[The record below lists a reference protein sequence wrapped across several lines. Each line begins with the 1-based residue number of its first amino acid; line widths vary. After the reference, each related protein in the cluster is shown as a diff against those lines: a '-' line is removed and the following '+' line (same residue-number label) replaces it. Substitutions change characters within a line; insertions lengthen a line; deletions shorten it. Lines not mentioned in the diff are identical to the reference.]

1 MFQDLLPIFPN
12 DSAAITVSATVW
24 VGVVVAVVC
33 NLRLGWSLSALVVP
47 GYLVPLLISRPAT
60 AVVVFFE
67 AVVAYLIARLI
78 SDGLNRTAY
87 WSSFFGRDRFFVIV
101 VVSVIVR
108 ATFDGWLLPLAGSFI
123 VEEMRWN
130 FDYRNELQSFG
141 LIVVA
146 LIANYFWK
154 PGLKRGL
161 LPIATCIAITW
172 VAVLLLGEVTNLRLG
187 NFHLIYEDI
196 STSLLASPKSYVILI
211 TTAFLASWINLRYA
225 WDFNGILIPA
235 LLGLTLHEPLKIVS
249 TVTECM
255 LIYSVGSLLLKAPLI
270 RDIAMQG
277 GRKLLYFFTVCF
289 ALRLLMSHL
298 IPVFFSSWDVSD
310 ALGLGYL
317 LSTLMAVKAH
327 DKKLMVRMLKGT
339 LQVSLVGGIAGSLI
353 GFCLLWVGGS
363 LQEIPAM
370 AFVNTSETVEVIES
384 QQSVAEIVRVNK
396 PLLYEKHESG
406 SYQTPVYSDLKV
418 FRSAL
423 VDLANLEEGYSS
435 KQLLPIA
442 SKLASVNY
450 SLVNLSGRKLFLK
463 EHAPTRG
470 WGMYMVDPGQPDG
483 ICFEV
488 PAPLDE
494 EATLESSLA
503 LIRNFPA
510 SGLAIAGAKRMTNID
525 GSADVTR
532 YRNTMFSIFHG
543 VFGQRQTVQVRAMT
557 RRLLAAIS
565 EGHTGS
571 HSRVS
576 PKSRLFVKSGVPS
589 DLKLESLKSIV
600 GAYDIQWQ
608 KSPFSNSVSNAKAYA
623 ELAISRPVRERL
635 MMASLVASKKMAQV
649 LDVAPELKLTD
660 FTPSK
665 IDQAHRV
672 TVAKQSLQSFLADA
686 KSKIHKMG
694 SNRFVPATIQ
704 DLLFMD
710 HEVVGP
716 LISLMGEIQHDDR
729 YLHQDNSTPQWLTPQ
744 VRLRLAAIHSAADI
758 QGYQLQVLVDEL
770 TGEQVVAL
778 YENALADQT
787 KGWGTYLFRPSLM
800 ESLGVEIPR
809 PLFENR
815 SFDFGVSLFKR
826 PLASVL
832 LIAGAHPRANDDGT
846 ADISKTSNRRNLFNL
861 VRQVLFRKF
870 EDRPLL
876 ICQARAI
883 QAPVQHDIVVATD
896 RGNTQLDQMT
906 PLKQELIESLQED
919 HFSVGFVDGS
929 LQTAGYELGL
939 LMKAAAIQVSQNK
952 EVVSLWLSPSLRTKY
967 RHQSVDD
974 SLSAQ
979 MAVCGIDTV
988 ETSLVDYLKSKF
1000 LNSSDLAQF
1009 GDRPPQVTGDLKIQ
1023 LSDYVANFDV
1033 LRLLKATRT
1042 HPQWKFTHV
1051 VDTVSGQA
1059 FLLVSAGHRQL
1070 SAMMNL
1076 TGFIGTDAVKV
1087 RSAGRLE
1094 VDEFVS
1100 SRKLWLEVN

>member
-1 MFQDLLPIFPN
+1 MFQDLLPIFPS

-60 AVVVFFE
+60 ALVVFLE
-67 AVVAYLIARLI
+67 AVVTYLLARLI

-108 ATFDGWLLPLAGSFI
+108 ATFDGWLLPQVGRFVS
-123 VEEMRWN
+123 EELGWN

-154 PGLKRGL
+154 PGLTRGL

-172 VAVLLLGEVTNLRLG
+172 AAVLLLGEVTNLRLG
-187 NFHLIYEDI
+187 NFHLIYEDV

-211 TTAFLASWINLRYA
+211 TTAFIASWINLRYA

-235 LLGLTLHEPLKIVS
+235 LLGLTLHEPLKIV
-249 TVTECM
+249 TTIAECM
-255 LIYSVGSLLLKAPLI
+255 VIYSVGSMLLKAPLI

-277 GRKLLYFFTVCF
+277 GRKLLFFFTVCF
-289 ALRLLMSHL
+289 VLRLLMSHL
-298 IPVFFSSWDVSD
+298 IPVFFGSWEVSD

-353 GFCLLWVGGS
+353 GFCLLWVGES

-370 AFVNTSETVEVIES
+370 AFAKNSGTVEVIES

-396 PLLYEKHESG
+396 PLLYEKHEMG

-423 VDLANLEEGYSS
+423 VDLAQLEQGYSAQ
-435 KQLLPIA
+435 QLLPIA
-442 SKLASVNY
+442 GKLASVNY
-450 SLVNLSGRKLFLK
+450 SLVNLPGEKLFLK
-463 EHAPTRG
+463 ERAPARG
-470 WGMYMVDPGQPDG
+470 WGMYMVDPRQPDG

-510 SGLAIAGAKRMTNID
+510 CGLAIAGAKRLTNID

-532 YRNTMFSIFHG
+532 YRNTMFSMFHS

-557 RRLLAAIS
+557 RRLHAVIGGYSRAKSEAA
-565 EGHTGS
+565 
-571 HSRVS
+571 
-576 PKSRLFVKSGVPS
+576 PQSRLFVKSGLPS

-600 GAYDIQWQ
+600 GPYEIQWQ
-608 KSPFSNSVSNAKAYA
+608 ESPFANRVSGATTYA
-623 ELAISRPVRERL
+623 ELAINRPVRERL
-635 MMASLVASKKMAQV
+635 MMASLVSSKKIAQDISSEPNPTNITPTNSDQSFD
-649 LDVAPELKLTD
+649 LSVA
-660 FTPSK
+660 
-665 IDQAHRV
+665 Q
-672 TVAKQSLQSFLADA
+672 QSLQAFLADV
-686 KSKIHKMG
+686 KLKIHKMG
-694 SNRFVPATIQ
+694 SNSFVPATMQ
-704 DLLFMD
+704 DMLFMD
-710 HEVVGP
+710 NEVVGP
-716 LISLMGEIQHDDR
+716 LISLMGEIKHDDNYVYR
-729 YLHQDNSTPQWLTPQ
+729 VDKHPQWMTSQ
-744 VRLRLAAIHSAADI
+744 VRVRLDAIHSAAHI
-758 QGYQLQVLVDEL
+758 QGYQLQVMVDEL

-778 YENALADQT
+778 FENAPAEKT

-800 ESLGVEIPR
+800 EGLGVEIPR

-826 PLASVL
+826 PRAAVL
-832 LIAGAHPRANDDGT
+832 LIAGAHPRANNDGT

-870 EDRPLL
+870 DDRPFL

-896 RGNTQLDQMT
+896 RGNTRLDQVT
-906 PLKQELIESLQED
+906 PLKRYLIERLQED
-919 HFSVGFVDGS
+919 HFSIGFVDGS
-929 LQTAGYELGL
+929 HDTAGYELGL

-952 EVVSLWLSPSLRTKY
+952 EIVSLWLSPSLRTKY

-988 ETSLVDYLKSKF
+988 EASLVDYLKSNYV
-1000 LNSSDLAQF
+1000 NSSDAPQF
-1009 GDRPPQVTGDLKIQ
+1009 GDRPPKVAGNLKVQ

-1033 LRLLKATRT
+1033 LRLLKATNT
-1042 HPQWKFTHV
+1042 HPQWKLTHV
-1051 VDTVSGQA
+1051 IDTVSGQA
-1059 FLLVSAGHRQL
+1059 FLLVSAGQRQL
-1070 SAMMNL
+1070 AAMMNL
-1076 TGFIGTDAVKV
+1076 TGFIGTDVV
-1087 RSAGRLE
+1087 NVTSVGRLE

>member
-1 MFQDLLPIFPN
+1 MLQDLLPIFPN

-60 AVVVFFE
+60 AMVVFTE
-67 AVVAYLIARLI
+67 AVVTYLLARLI
-78 SDGLNRTAY
+78 SDGLNKTAY

-108 ATFDGWLLPLAGSFI
+108 ATFDGWLLPQVGRYVS
-123 VEEMRWN
+123 EELGWN

-146 LIANYFWK
+146 LIANYFWR

-161 LPIATCIAITW
+161 LPITTGIAITW
-172 VAVLLLGEVTNLRLG
+172 GLVLLLGEVTNLRLG
-187 NFHLIYEDI
+187 NFHLIYEDV

-235 LLGLTLHEPLKIVS
+235 LLGLTLHEPMKIV
-249 TVTECM
+249 TTIAECM

-277 GRKLLYFFTVCF
+277 GRKLLFFFTVCF
-289 ALRLLMSHL
+289 GLRLLMSHA
-298 IPVFFSSWDVSD
+298 IPVFYGSWEVAD

-353 GFCLLWVGGS
+353 GFCLLWVGKS
-363 LQEIPAM
+363 LHEIPVM
-370 AFVNTSETVEVIES
+370 AFAKTSDIARVIES
-384 QQSVAEIVRVNK
+384 QQSVGEIVRGNK
-396 PLLYEKHESG
+396 PLLYEKHEIG

-423 VDLANLEEGYSS
+423 VDLAQLEEGYYS

-442 SKLASVNY
+442 GKLASVNY

-463 EHAPTRG
+463 ERAPARG
-470 WGMYMVDPGQPDG
+470 WGMYMVDPGQRDG

-494 EATLESSLA
+494 EGTLESGLT
-503 LIRNFPA
+503 LIRKFPA

-532 YRNTMFSIFHG
+532 YKNTMFSVFHS
-543 VFGQRQTVQVRAMT
+543 VFGQRQTVQLRSMT
-557 RRLLAAIS
+557 RRLHAATV
-565 EGHTGS
+565 EGNTGS
-571 HSRVS
+571 KSGAA
-576 PKSRLFVKSGVPS
+576 PQSRLFVKSGLPS
-589 DLKLESLKSIV
+589 DLKLEFLKSIV
-600 GAYDIQWQ
+600 GSYDIQWQ
-608 KSPFSNSVSNAKAYA
+608 TSPFANRVSTATTYA

-635 MMASLVASKKMAQV
+635 MKASLVSIKKIAKVQEV
-649 LDVAPELKLTD
+649 YPELNQTKKAPTK
-660 FTPSK
+660 S
-665 IDQAHRV
+665 DQIS
-672 TVAKQSLQSFLADA
+672 VAQQSMQSFLADA
-686 KSKIHKMG
+686 KSKILKMG
-694 SNRFVPATIQ
+694 SNRFVPATMQ
-704 DLLFMD
+704 DMLFMD
-710 HEVVGP
+710 NEVVGP
-716 LISLMGEIQHDDR
+716 LISLMGEIEHDND
-729 YLHQDNSTPQWLTPQ
+729 YVYQEEYEPLWLTRQ
-744 VRLRLAAIHSAADI
+744 VRARLDAVNSAAHI
-758 QGYQLQVLVDEL
+758 QGYQLQVIVDAL
-770 TGEQVVAL
+770 TGEQAIAL
-778 YENALADQT
+778 SENALADQI

-800 ESLGVEIPR
+800 QSLGVEIPR

-826 PLASVL
+826 PRASVL
-832 LIAGAHPRANDDGT
+832 LIAGAHPRANNDGT
-846 ADISKTSNRRNLFNL
+846 ADISKSSNRRNLFNL

-870 EDRPLL
+870 DDRPFL

-896 RGNTQLDQMT
+896 RGNTRLDRVT
-906 PLKQELIESLQED
+906 PLKRDLIESLQQD
-919 HFSVGFVDGS
+919 HFSIGFVDGS
-929 LQTAGYELGL
+929 HDTAGYELGL
-939 LMKAAAIQVSQNK
+939 LMKASAIQVSQNK

-967 RHQSVDD
+967 RQQSVED

-988 ETSLVDYLKSKF
+988 ETSLVDYLKSNF
-1000 LNSSDLAQF
+1000 VNSNDTAQF
-1009 GDRPPQVTGDLKIQ
+1009 GARPPKVASNLKVQ
-1023 LSDYVANFDV
+1023 LNDYVANFDV
-1033 LRLLKATRT
+1033 VRLLKATTT

-1059 FLLVSAGHRQL
+1059 FLLVSAGQRRL
-1070 SAMMNL
+1070 AAMMNL
-1076 TGFIGTDAVKV
+1076 TGFIGTDVV
-1087 RSAGRLE
+1087 RVNSAGRFE

-1100 SRKLWLEVN
+1100 SRKLWLEVNGK

>member
-1 MFQDLLPIFPN
+1 MFQDLLPIFPS
-12 DSAAITVSATVW
+12 DSAAITISATVW
-24 VGVVVAVVC
+24 VGVLVAVVC

-60 AVVVFFE
+60 AMVVFLE
-67 AVVAYLIARLI
+67 AVVTYLLARLI

-108 ATFDGWLLPLAGSFI
+108 ATFDGWFLPQVGRYVS
-123 VEEMRWN
+123 EELGWN

-154 PGLKRGL
+154 PGLRRGL
-161 LPIATCIAITW
+161 FPIATCIAITW
-172 VAVLLLGEVTNLRLG
+172 AAVLLLAEVTNLRLG

-235 LLGLTLHEPLKIVS
+235 LLGLTLHEPLKIV
-249 TVTECM
+249 TTIAECM
-255 LIYSVGSLLLKAPLI
+255 VIYSIGSMLLKAPLI

-277 GRKLLYFFTVCF
+277 GRKLMFFFTVCF
-289 ALRLLMSHL
+289 VLRLMMSHL
-298 IPVFFSSWDVSD
+298 IPVFFVS
-310 ALGLGYL
+310 
-317 LSTLMAVKAH
+317 
-327 DKKLMVRMLKGT
+327 RMLKGT

-353 GFCLLWVGGS
+353 GFCLLWVGES

-370 AFVNTSETVEVIES
+370 TFAKTSDTVEVIES

-396 PLLYEKHESG
+396 PLLYEKHEMG

-418 FRSAL
+418 SAL
-423 VDLANLEEGYSS
+423 VDLAQLEEGYSAE
-435 KQLLPIA
+435 QLNTIA
-442 SKLASVNY
+442 GKLAEVNY
-450 SLVNLSGRKLFLK
+450 SLVNLSGGKFFLK
-463 EHAPTRG
+463 ERAPARG
-470 WGMYMVDPGQPDG
+470 WGMYMVDLRQPDG

-494 EATLESSLA
+494 QATLESSLA
-503 LIRNFPA
+503 LVRNFPTC
-510 SGLAIAGAKRMTNID
+510 GLAIAGAKRMTNID

-532 YRNTMFSIFHG
+532 YRNTMFSIFHS

-557 RRLLAAIS
+557 RRLHAAS
-565 EGHTGS
+565 GGYS
-571 HSRVS
+571 SSKSKAAVR
-576 PKSRLFVKSGVPS
+576 SRLFVKSGLPS

-600 GAYDIQWQ
+600 GAFEIQWDD
-608 KSPFSNSVSNAKAYA
+608 SAFANRVSRATAYA
-623 ELAISRPVRERL
+623 ELAINRPVRERL
-635 MMASLVASKKMAQV
+635 MMASLVSSKKIAQDISSEPNPTNITLTNSHQSLV
-649 LDVAPELKLTD
+649 LSVA
-660 FTPSK
+660 
-665 IDQAHRV
+665 Q
-672 TVAKQSLQSFLADA
+672 QSLQAFLADV
-686 KSKIHKMG
+686 KLKIHKMG
-694 SNRFVPATIQ
+694 SNSFVPATMQ
-704 DLLFMD
+704 DMLFMD
-710 HEVVGP
+710 NEVVGP
-716 LISLMGEIQHDDR
+716 LISLMGEIKHDDR
-729 YLHQDNSTPQWLTPQ
+729 YVHREDFTPQWMTPQ
-744 VRLRLAAIHSAADI
+744 VRVRLDAINSAAHI
-758 QGYQLQVLVDEL
+758 QGYQLQVMVDEF

-778 YENALADQT
+778 FENDAAEKT

-800 ESLGVEIPR
+800 EGLGVEIPR

-826 PLASVL
+826 PRAAVL
-832 LIAGAHPRANDDGT
+832 LIAGAHPRANNDGT

-861 VRQVLFRKF
+861 VRQVLFRKL
-870 EDRPLL
+870 EDRPFL

-896 RGNTQLDQMT
+896 RGNTRLDQVT
-906 PLKQELIESLQED
+906 PLKRYLIERLRED
-919 HFSVGFVDGS
+919 HFSIGFVDGS
-929 LQTAGYELGL
+929 HDTAGYELGL

-952 EVVSLWLSPSLRTKY
+952 EIVSLWLSPSLRTKY

-988 ETSLVDYLKSKF
+988 EASLVDYLKSNYV
-1000 LNSSDLAQF
+1000 NSSDAPQF
-1009 GDRPPQVTGDLKIQ
+1009 GDQPPKVAGNLKVQ

-1033 LRLLKATRT
+1033 LRLLKATST

-1059 FLLVSAGHRQL
+1059 FLPSVPTS
-1070 SAMMNL
+1070 
-1076 TGFIGTDAVKV
+1076 
-1087 RSAGRLE
+1087 
-1094 VDEFVS
+1094 
-1100 SRKLWLEVN
+1100 